1 MASEILGLF
10 ASPELYQQQRNA
22 EMQQQAADYA
32 SLNPYQRASFNAA
45 LAGQQAG
52 SAIGGLLGGGDQ
64 QLKIITAR
72 QNVMRNVDPAN
83 PQSIANAAEA
93 LMRAGD
99 QQGALTLA
107 DYARKASSET
117 ALAAQRAREGRAA
130 ATPKELQIAAAR
142 AQLQGSLRELQTLPQ
157 SAERDVQIQTVKD
170 TLASLPIK
178 SEGLVREQQ
187 IARDLALADGEE
199 GSDAFNTSYRKNL
212 KDLTSKESQ
221 QKLGE
226 FERVLNSRYPDTP
239 ENAQKRAELLDRF
252 LESEITGRKAGKS
265 TKIELGL
272 PGQGKDGVKDVPAF
286 RDKVINTI
294 DPFRKTVTATD
305 QALSNI
311 QDSLKTNNFASY
323 RAAQTQFARA
333 ISGAGDLSQKEL
345 KAAGADPS
353 LLGGT
358 TDYLSTLFTSTPS
371 KDTQTKMLSTL
382 KAIRT
387 VAAKKAKEELTT
399 QKKIAT
405 RAGYTQDDTDL
416 IFNFPEFET
425 RAPSGGG
432 GGKTRTVTTK
442 SGKTVTVT
450 ED

>member
-10 ASPELYQQQRNA
+10 ASPELYQQQRDA
-22 EMQQQAADYA
+22 AMQQQAA
-32 SLNPYQRASFNAA
+32 A
-45 LAGQQAG
+45 LAQMDPYTNVRYGAIRAGQDFG
-52 SAIGGLLGGGDQ
+52 TAIGGLLGGGDP

-107 DYARKASSET
+107 DYARKASSEM
-117 ALAAQRAREGRAA
+117 ALATQRA
-130 ATPKELQIAAAR
+130 TPNVGANIQASNRIGELTLARSQYLAENPGAETSPEIRSIDAQIAN
-142 AQLQGSLRELQTLPQ
+142 LQKTLKSGQVPD
-157 SAERDVQIQTVKD
+157 SVEIAERLAALNGLTPD
-170 TLASLPIK
+170 TAEYNKFVAKKI
-178 SEGLVREQQ
+178 E
-187 IARDLALADGEE
+187 
-199 GSDAFNTSYRKNL
+199 
-212 KDLTSKESQ
+212 DLTSKDAQ

-239 ENAQKRAELLDRF
+239 ENAPKRAELLDRF

-432 GGKTRTVTTK
+432 GGKTRTIITK
-442 SGKTVTVT
+442 NGKTVTVT